1 MWAWLQ
7 SRVIDWL
14 ETQEDIDV
22 AKTVV
27 TGHSR
32 MGKAALCCGIYDE
45 RAAVVAPAGSGCGGM
60 ASMRLSG
67 CRLGENIGLSERIGV
82 MLNKERFPY
91 WLMEKCGRLWYTRWK

>member
-1 MWAWLQ
+1 M
-7 SRVIDWL
+7 
-14 ETQEDIDV
+14 
-22 AKTVV
+22 

-82 MLNKERFPY
+82 MLNKERFPI
-91 WLMEKCGRLWYTRWK
+91 LVDGKCGRLWHTRWKDAFS